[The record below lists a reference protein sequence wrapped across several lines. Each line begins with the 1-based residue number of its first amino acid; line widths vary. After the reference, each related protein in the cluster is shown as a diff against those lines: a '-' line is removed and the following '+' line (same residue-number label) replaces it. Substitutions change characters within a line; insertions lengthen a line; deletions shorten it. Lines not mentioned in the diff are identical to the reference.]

1 MTQTDMENTN
11 SLLSVKK
18 LVKHFDISGGLLD
31 QLAIENGR
39 IIRKETT
46 VKALNGVSFSI
57 IPRETLLWVR
67 AAAENRPWQEQSSAS
82 IRRTAAKYTIVR
94 TESIT

>member
-11 SLLSVKK
+11 SLLIVKK

-31 QLAIENGR
+31 QLGIENGR

-46 VKALNGVSFSI
+46 VKA
-57 IPRETLLWVR
+57 
-67 AAAENRPWQEQSSAS
+67 
-82 IRRTAAKYTIVR
+82 
-94 TESIT
+94 